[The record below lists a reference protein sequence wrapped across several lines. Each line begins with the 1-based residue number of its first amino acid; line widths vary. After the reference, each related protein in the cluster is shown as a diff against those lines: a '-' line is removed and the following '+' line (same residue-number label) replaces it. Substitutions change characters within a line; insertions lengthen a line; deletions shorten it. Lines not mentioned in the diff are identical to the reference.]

1 MVGKRAA
8 TALVVVS
15 ILSGCV
21 SGGQGDQAGSLDKQT
36 IGTVLGGVLGAVA
49 GSQFGGGKGQLAA
62 VAVGALAGAYLGNQI
77 GASLDKA
84 DRAAIERKSA
94 EALATARDGQ
104 AVRWKNP
111 DSGTSAVITPRDTH
125 SEERKVALLREKRV
139 APVPRLE
146 LIGES
151 WEAKTAAN
159 IRSAPSTSANVVS
172 GLKAGEV
179 FTAVGKV
186 PGSDW
191 IAVGRGN
198 RTVGYV
204 AAALVGKP
212 SAPAT
217 APEAPPLRQAI
228 NLDALEKD
236 RAVDL
241 DAGNLVAEEVA
252 AMATCRDMDVTV
264 TPKDGKTEQQKLKA
278 CKGVDGAWEIL

>member
-1 MVGKRAA
+1 MKYRRVAA
-8 TALVVVS
+8 ILVTVS
-15 ILSGCV
+15 MLSGCV
-21 SGGQGDQAGSLDKQT
+21 SGGQGDQANGLDKQT

-77 GASLDKA
+77 GATLDKA

-104 AVRWKNP
+104 AVRWQNP
-111 DSGTSAVITPRDTH
+111 DSGASAVIVPQETRT
-125 SEERKVALLREKRV
+125 EERRIAMLREKRV
-139 APVPRLE
+139 ASVPRLE
-146 LIGES
+146 LIGET
-151 WEAKTAAN
+151 WEAKKAAN
-159 IRSAPSTSANVVS
+159 IRSAPSTTADAVS
-172 GLKAGEV
+172 GLKVGET

-186 PGSDW
+186 AGRDW

-204 AAALVGKP
+204 SAALVGKP
-212 SAPAT
+212 VTPAS
-217 APEAPPLRQAI
+217 PEAPPLRQAV
-228 NLDALEKD
+228 NLDTLEKD

-252 AMATCRDMDVTV
+252 ATATCRNMDVAV

-278 CKGVDGAWEIL
+278 CKGADGAWEIL